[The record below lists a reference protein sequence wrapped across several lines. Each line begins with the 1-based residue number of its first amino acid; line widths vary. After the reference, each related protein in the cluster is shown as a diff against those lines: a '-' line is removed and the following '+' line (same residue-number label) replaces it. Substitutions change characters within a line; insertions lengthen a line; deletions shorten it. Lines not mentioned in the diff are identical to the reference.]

1 MNLLKFEK
9 FQRMC
14 ILLHL
19 TLFMFQR
26 DLLEMSMVWQG
37 FARGKCN
44 RYFCKGTFIL
54 MGCPVFGMLA
64 GGEKMSGKKEKK
76 RAVFTRERHAM
87 IAVWEI
93 SSFSTEN
100 VKEDSNIQFI

>member
-1 MNLLKFEK
+1 
-9 FQRMC
+9 
-14 ILLHL
+14 
-19 TLFMFQR
+19 
-26 DLLEMSMVWQG
+26 
-37 FARGKCN
+37 
-44 RYFCKGTFIL
+44 
-54 MGCPVFGMLA
+54 MLA

-100 VKEDSNIQFI
+100 VKEDSNIQFIRVFVS